1 VEIVDRE
8 DRSGKSLVQVAVSE
22 SGAEAALIR
31 GLLENENIRTLV
43 RPPIDGR
50 VPPRGACRIWVR
62 PDDAVAARKVLG
74 EAIIEDPREDE
85 IPEPVNAAHL
95 SGRKPPGDA
104 GFLVY
109 AGPWVIAAAILALVF
124 GVFLLVH

>member
-1 VEIVDRE
+1 MEIVDRE

-85 IPEPVNAAHL
+85 IPEPVNAAYL
-95 SGRKPPGDA
+95 SGRNPPGDA
-104 GFLVY
+104 GLIAHV
-109 AGPWVIAAAILALVF
+109 GPWVIAAAILALVF